1 MPTNLSTGT
10 TADILL
16 VAGGG
21 GGGSNM
27 GGGGG
32 AGGTTATSQYLN
44 FNTYNITVGA
54 GGSGAPAGGSS
65 VRGNNGTDSMIISTS
80 TTATYSVMFQTGQSL
95 TPGTNVSFAYTGD
108 FTVEGWI
115 YRLTTGDAVMIIQ
128 GTSPYFGI
136 NVNAGTGINVYLNNA
151 TANLVVTNRIPAIQ
165 TWNHI
170 ALVRSS
176 GIVKVYLN
184 GVPSTTT
191 ASNAATLGFSASNLY
206 IGANNTTGGANQY
219 ISNVRITNGTALYTN
234 TFTVSSTPLTP
245 VTNTVLLA
253 CSSST
258 YTKDFSTSSASLIAA
273 GVLPGSPFTLLW
285 TPFNSTFTTV
295 GGGGGGSD
303 YGNPTVNIASF
314 GGSGG
319 GAQSSSSLFGSGITG
334 QGNSGV
340 GAGGGGTY
348 SASGGGGA
356 TSVGAS
362 AATGNAGGTGLASSI
377 LGTTYYW
384 GGGGGGSGYSNLS
397 GNGGAGGG
405 GGGAPLNGGSV
416 SGTGGGYGNIQGINP
431 GADAIAGALGA
442 QTNKAGGNGGTNTG
456 GGGGGGSHINLT
468 NAGGTG
474 GSGAVVIRYV
484 GSQRGTGG
492 TIYSYTSGSTLYT
505 AHAFFTSAIFTL
517 YPSAIYAQ
525 ANGGQG
531 GPYGGGGGGGG
542 SWYSAIFNDGTVTS
556 ITSATVYY
564 GSFNGTSQYL
574 SIPTNAALN
583 FSTGDFTVEAWVNTT
598 AANAADF
605 FIISATGSGGF
616 FFGYNSGA
624 ATYGWGRVGTAWDYY
639 TGANA
644 TKTNGVWQHI
654 AVSRSGTNMRIFV
667 NGVQTGT
674 TQLNSTAYDLS
685 VTSTIVGWQSGS
697 YYFPGF
703 MSNLRVVKGVAVYT
717 GNFTVSLSDLSTT
730 QSSVG
735 NIAAITGSQTSL
747 LTLKNATIID
757 NSTNNVSV
765 TNVNAVTIGSTT
777 TNTVS
782 ISYPIGSSWIGQ
794 AGGLGADGSASNNA
808 GYPVVGGG
816 GGGGGGVSTTAA
828 SGGGGGVDVYG
839 ITSSSNYI
847 IFGGSANNPGSGG
860 AKFNLGGQPGTGGN
874 GGLYGGGG
882 AGAAVSS
889 VDTNT
894 GNGAGGALLIVYNTT
909 ASTYSYPSIMPVLS
923 NSVGAG
929 SNTLLTFSSTTN
941 KLLLTQFDNIVT
953 PYQGLQYET
962 LNTGNLV
969 NYGNVDI
976 NVAKTFLSQSIIAG
990 NLQVIT
996 YITDHEMMLKNSD
1009 PTLPATYNTPGN
1021 YQVIQEVTP
1030 ANDPRLITVRIQNF
1044 VTGVTGSDG
1053 SQTVSVTAGGQVWF

>member
-80 TTATYSVMFQTGQSL
+80 TTATYSIMFQTGQSL
-95 TPGTNVSFAYTGD
+95 TPGTNASFAYTGD

-115 YRLTTGDAVMIIQ
+115 YRLATGDASMIVQ

-191 ASNAATLGFSASNLY
+191 ASNVTTLGFSASNLY
-206 IGANNTTGGANQY
+206 IGANNVTGGANQY

-234 TFTVSSTPLTP
+234 TFTVSTTPLTP
-245 VTNTVLLA
+245 VTDTVLLA

-258 YTKDFSTSSASLIAA
+258 YTKDFSTSSASLIAS

-303 YGNPTVNIASF
+303 YVNPTVSIASF

-319 GAQSSSSLFGSGITG
+319 GAQGGAGSLFGLGITG

-340 GAGGGGTY
+340 ASIGNHY
-348 SASGGGGA
+348 ASGGGGA

-362 AATGNAGGTGLASSI
+362 VATGNVGGTGLASSI

-405 GGGAPLNGGSV
+405 GGGAPLSGGSV

-431 GADAIAGALGA
+431 GADAIAGTLLAV
-442 QTNKAGGNGGTNTG
+442 TNKAGGNGGTNTG
-456 GGGGGGSHINLT
+456 GGGGGGSHRDTT

-484 GSQRGTGG
+484 GPQRGTGG
-492 TIYSYTSGSTLYT
+492 TIYSYTVGTTLYT

-517 YPSAIYAQ
+517 HPFPLYAQ

-531 GPYGGGGGGGG
+531 GPYGGGGGGAS
-542 SWYSAIFNDGTVTS
+542 SWYGAIVNNGAVTS

-564 GSFNGTSQYL
+564 GSFNGTNQYL
-574 SIPTNAALN
+574 SISTNAALN
-583 FSTGDFTVEAWVNTT
+583 FGTGDFTVEAWVNTT
-598 AANAADF
+598 AANVGDF
-605 FIISATGSGGF
+605 FIITSTGSAGGF
-616 FFGYNSGA
+616 FVGYNSSVA
-624 ATYGWGRVGTAWDYY
+624 SYGWGVTGSTWDYS
-639 TGANA
+639 TGA

-667 NGVQTGT
+667 NGVQAGT
-674 TQLNSTAYDLS
+674 TQLKNTAYNLG
-685 VTSTIVGWQSGS
+685 VTSTVVGWQSSS

-703 MSNLRVVKGVAVYT
+703 ISNLRVVKGVAVYT

-757 NSTNNVSV
+757 NSTYGLTI
-765 TNVNAVTIGSTT
+765 TNVNAVTIASTT
-777 TNTVS
+777 TSTVS
-782 ISYPIGSSWIGQ
+782 VSYPIASNVSWIGT
-794 AGGLGADGSASNNA
+794 GGGMGANGSASNNA
-808 GYPVVGGG
+808 GCPIQA

-839 ITSSSNYI
+839 ITTSSNYI

-909 ASTYSYPSIMPVLS
+909 ASTNSYPSIMPVLS
-923 NSVGAG
+923 NSVGAA
-929 SNTLLTFSSTTN
+929 SSTLLTFSSTTN

-953 PYQGLQYET
+953 SYQGLQYET

-969 NYGNVDI
+969 NYNNVDI
-976 NVAKTFLSQSIIAG
+976 NVAKTFLSQSIVAG
-990 NLQVIT
+990 SLQVIT

-1021 YQVIQEVTP
+1021 YQVIQEIRP
-1030 ANDPRLITVRIQNF
+1030 DNDPRLITVRVQNF

-1053 SQTVSVTAGGQVWF
+1053 SPVVSVTAGGQVWF